1 MLREKWNVLNVF
13 YERKQIG
20 LSEYQI
26 LVDFMNET
34 SMEGKEIAEQFS
46 LSKYQVSET
55 EDPNRLF
62 RTKITKKNN
71 WTIF

>member
-1 MLREKWNVLNVF
+1 
-13 YERKQIG
+13 
-20 LSEYQI
+20 
-26 LVDFMNET
+26 MNET
-34 SMEGKEIAEQFS
+34 SMKGKEIAEQFS

>member
-34 SMEGKEIAEQFS
+34 SVKGKEIAKQFS
-46 LSKYQVSET
+46 LSKYQISET

-62 RTKITKKNN
+62 CNKITKENN

>member
-34 SMEGKEIAEQFS
+34 SVEGKEIAEQFS